1 VDLYLIRHAEATP
14 LGEGGVTEDAD
25 RPLTPKGEAEA
36 KTVASGL
43 HRKGITLSA
52 IVTSPLLRAHQTA
65 DAMLRN
71 LPEPAPE
78 LKVCEEL
85 AFGGKRRKL
94 NRFIKDL
101 GLDKVVLVGHQP
113 DLGEFAAWLIGSKKA
128 QIDIAKAGIAC
139 ITCDSK
145 PGQGKGTL
153 LWLVGPEW
161 FEE

>member
-1 VDLYLIRHAEATP
+1 MGGAANSRRSASRLPFLRRAWEQKEGNGVDLYLIRHAEATP
-14 LGEGGVTEDAD
+14 PGEGGVTEDAD
-25 RPLTPKGEAEA
+25 RPLTLKGEAEA

-65 DAMLRN
+65 DAILRN

-101 GLDKVVLVGHQP
+101 
-113 DLGEFAAWLIGSKKA
+113 
-128 QIDIAKAGIAC
+128 
-139 ITCDSK
+139 
-145 PGQGKGTL
+145 
-153 LWLVGPEW
+153 
-161 FEE
+161 